1 MEKIRIWD
9 PGQTSRI
16 RDTAEI
22 TFWGHGIQQHLDGA
36 CADQS
41 KLQSNY
47 LLLLLKLHLC
57 WGHVLQQHVDGA
69 CADRSQLDEYLYL
82 SLGYISSVH
91 YGLITLTIKTGQSI
105 NKLIPVPNLSNS
117 NYQELLNTVFRIWI
131 RIGSVFGIRIPFQ
144 ESKNDPQK

>member
-1 MEKIRIWD
+1 VE
-9 PGQTSRI
+9 PGV
-16 RDTAEI
+16 
-22 TFWGHGIQQHLDGA
+22 DGA
-36 CADQS
+36 HVAQPHIVAGRHAR
-41 KLQSNY
+41 Q
-47 LLLLLKLHLC
+47 HR
-57 WGHVLQQHVDGA
+57 GHVVQQQLDGA

-82 SLGYISSVH
+82 LLRYISSVH

-117 NYQELLNTVFRIWI
+117 NYQELLNTVFRI